1 MRVAGNLAASVLHMI
16 APHVTEGTST
26 NELERICRQYILEE
40 LKAIPSTLN
49 HYGFPAC
56 ICTSINHVVCH
67 GIPSDKKLKDG
78 DIINID
84 VTVQKNGYI
93 GDTSKMF
100 LIGKVKPFAKKLVDV
115 TQECLY
121 QAISIVRPG
130 THLGDIGNIIQKHA
144 EKHRYSVVREY
155 GGHGIGK
162 SMWEEPEVMHY
173 GKPHTGLKLQAG
185 MTFTIEPMLN
195 LGSKEIKT
203 LGDGWTVVTKDHK
216 LSAQWEH
223 TILVT
228 DTGYEILTLRPDEQ
242 LSI

>member
-84 VTVQKNGYI
+84 VTVQKTVI
-93 GDTSKMF
+93 SA
-100 LIGKVKPFAKKLVDV
+100 IPVKCFSLA
-115 TQECLY
+115 
-121 QAISIVRPG
+121 R
-130 THLGDIGNIIQKHA
+130 
-144 EKHRYSVVREY
+144 
-155 GGHGIGK
+155 
-162 SMWEEPEVMHY
+162 
-173 GKPHTGLKLQAG
+173 
-185 MTFTIEPMLN
+185 
-195 LGSKEIKT
+195 
-203 LGDGWTVVTKDHK
+203 
-216 LSAQWEH
+216 
-223 TILVT
+223 
-228 DTGYEILTLRPDEQ
+228 
-242 LSI
+242 